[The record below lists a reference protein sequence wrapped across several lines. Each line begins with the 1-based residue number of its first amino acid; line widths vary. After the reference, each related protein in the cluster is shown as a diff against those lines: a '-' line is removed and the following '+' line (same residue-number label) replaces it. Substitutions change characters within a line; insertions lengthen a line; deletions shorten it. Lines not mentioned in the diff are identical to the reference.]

1 LIELLVV
8 IAIIAILAA
17 MLLPALS
24 KAKQK
29 AQGIACVNNLKQ
41 LSIAWIMYAGDNNG
55 ALPINARYQDQPTSF
70 TDTTSQWALQW
81 CPGNE
86 SVPAVGNTGNT
97 PSCDLRFIQMGVIY
111 NYVKSVGIYKCPADN
126 TTVASPLGPQP
137 KTRSMSLNGWLNPSQ
152 PYNGSGR
159 VFKKD
164 SALGVMGAPNV
175 LQFVDENPY
184 IINDGYF
191 INTPGS
197 TSWNDIPGS
206 YHAGASGLSF
216 CDGHAQIKKWSD
228 PTVLATKSTTL
239 VNNNT
244 GKPSSD
250 LLWLLSL
257 TSIAN

>member
-1 LIELLVV
+1 
-8 IAIIAILAA
+8 
-17 MLLPALS
+17 M
-24 KAKQK
+24 
-29 AQGIACVNNLKQ
+29 CNNLKQ

-159 VFKKD
+159 VSKRT
-164 SALGVMGAPNV
+164 APRCHGAPMSFNLSMKIRISSMTGILSTRLARPRGMISRV
-175 LQFVDENPY
+175 HIMRVPVVFPFVMDTPKLRNGRIPLSSPQNP
-184 IINDGYF
+184 
-191 INTPGS
+191 P
-197 TSWNDIPGS
+197 
-206 YHAGASGLSF
+206 
-216 CDGHAQIKKWSD
+216 
-228 PTVLATKSTTL
+228 
-239 VNNNT
+239 
-244 GKPSSD
+244 
-250 LLWLLSL
+250 LW
-257 TSIAN
+257 